1 MQATYIQQP
10 TIRNDEM
17 CRNCLFVYF
26 VWPTNFRKK
35 GTWARHQTS
44 GPIWNHA
51 VFRPFTLI
59 RGRQKI
65 PKTEWFQTWYIIV
78 SILYTL
84 SIVADS
90 GGSSYLHASGK
101 HRMLRHQQL
110 QQEDHDSR
118 RASSRGIIPKA
129 KVKTVK
135 MTFVIV
141 FGEFIIA
148 SHQAKPFFC
157 FMKVFLLHHT
167 GGKFLENG
175 LKEEIQTL
183 YHKNILT
190 WHMQI
195 LCLR

>member
-1 MQATYIQQP
+1 
-10 TIRNDEM
+10 
-17 CRNCLFVYF
+17 
-26 VWPTNFRKK
+26 
-35 GTWARHQTS
+35 
-44 GPIWNHA
+44 
-51 VFRPFTLI
+51 
-59 RGRQKI
+59 
-65 PKTEWFQTWYIIV
+65 
-78 SILYTL
+78 
-84 SIVADS
+84 
-90 GGSSYLHASGK
+90 
-101 HRMLRHQQL
+101 MLRHQQL